1 VIILKK
7 LFVICDD
14 GSKTI
19 YTIKD
24 SVDHMKYVNR
34 HINYNYV
41 KDIILQQYPKKDN
54 KEIRYK

>member
-1 VIILKK
+1 MITLKK

-14 GSKTI
+14 GSKTV

-24 SVDHMKYVNR
+24 NVDHMQYVNR

-41 KDIILQQYPKKDN
+41 KDIILQQYPKKNN